1 MKSRKR
7 LAIFAVWLF
16 VAAAFLGAFGAQP
29 SAVVMSA
36 GEGTIPSPAL
46 DLPGIMAGDVNKTV
60 FVADYTP
67 STATTGEQLNFSVN
81 VTDDVAVYGV
91 WVEYWYGTGSH
102 TNSTMTQGTGDIWY
116 HIITVA
122 DTLDTL
128 HYMFHANDT
137 SDNWNET
144 SMKNITI
151 TDNDRPVFGTDGTPS
166 SRTTGEQLTFSINV
180 TDNVG
185 VNTVT
190 VEYWYGTG
198 THTNVTM
205 TNVGGNQWDYT
216 ITVADTL
223 DTLYYIFHANDTSDN
238 WNETS
243 TGSVSISDNDRPV
256 FGTDGTPSS
265 RMTGEQLTFSINVTD
280 NIGVSTVTVEYW
292 YGTGSHTNV
301 TMTNVGGNQWD
312 YTITVANTPDPLY
325 YIFHANDTSDN
336 WNETSTVRVAINPP
350 VFGTDGTP
358 SSGTTGERLTFSI
371 NVTDNVGVNTVTVEY
386 WYGTGSHTNVT
397 MTNVGGNQWDYTI
410 TVADTLDTLY
420 YIFHAND
427 TSGNWVATAQKSIT
441 VIDNDRPVFGTDGTP
456 TVGYT
461 GDSFTFSIVVTDNVG
476 VSAVYVEYWY
486 GTGAHTNL
494 SLSRGGGNTWTRTIT
509 VADTLDT
516 LYYLFSATDASS
528 NWNITST
535 KAVPIYDNDPPEF
548 TDHTFSV
555 GYTGDPFLFN
565 VTVTDNIALQS
576 ANPVWLYYWF
586 GDNESRG
593 TNVSM
598 QNAGGDLYQYQIT
611 IPLNSLDLLHYYFM
625 AVDTSGN
632 WGRASKTVV
641 IKDND
646 LPEILADYT
655 PSVATTGD
663 FFQFRVNVT
672 DNIGIGRVAVYYQY
686 GPTGTPIVVEMEPMG
701 MGIYVSNI
709 TVEHTLTPIEYNIT
723 VWDTSLNSV
732 TSLNRTVIILDNDL
746 PTFVLD
752 ATSKRPTTGEEFV
765 FLVGVADNI
774 EISSVFIEYWFGGG
788 THTNISMVPLEMG
801 VYSYAIIIPHQ
812 LGTLH
817 YIIHISDTSDHWN
830 QTEERV
836 LTIIDN
842 DLPELVS
849 MTVPE
854 YLTTGEDF
862 TISLDAADNIGLGT
876 VTLYYKYGEEEY
888 TSVTLSGSAGHYT
901 YTSTAPSDSTDS
913 FFFYVVINDTSG
925 NSISTPLKVLSVIDN
940 DMPVLEVLS
949 GEETWAGT
957 YFVIAFTVT
966 DNVGLSTVSVEYS
979 WGGSEFSWETYEF
992 EDLSGG
998 LYELNLTVP
1007 EEYVGNLYYAIHV
1020 EDTSGNSIITDQYRV
1035 IVKDG
1040 ISPVAT
1046 ITVVEEE
1053 LLENVPFHLSAEG
1066 SYDNWGIENYTW
1078 HITGEGTDVYYYGAQ
1093 VEITLPHY
1101 GTYEVELKVSDGSGN
1116 TATTTLDITVI
1127 DNTPPVAWIGETP
1140 ERIGLG
1146 TTLQLDGSA
1155 SSDNVEIVEYTWVVH
1170 TPSGD
1175 VILAGMSV
1183 EIELLEIG
1191 EYSVELVV
1199 RDGRGLTAT
1208 DTASF
1213 SVYDTIPPQI
1223 GAQEDIYIMLGEY
1236 AVLRDNGSVDNV
1248 GIVEYTWKIDVDGTI
1263 VTLTG
1268 HVVTYLFGDPGNYT
1282 VTEIVK
1288 DAEGQSNETTFII
1301 HVMVPD
1307 PESDDDEDGLP
1318 YGWEIRY
1325 GLNPEVDDGNLD
1337 YDHDGLSNREEY
1349 MKGTDPTNIDTDG
1362 DGMPDGWEVSNG
1374 LNPLDSS
1381 DAQSDTDE
1389 DDIPAI
1395 DEFRRGTS
1403 PQVSDKVEKEKDY
1416 TPVIVGV
1423 LLIILILLLLVWI
1436 YIERS
1441 GRRLRHIDEKL
1452 QNLEREIERGPAEE
1466 EKETPEVPGAVEGE
1480 VEETKEAEEAGVE
1493 GAGEEGV
1500 EEEEKKPSPEEEI
1513 EETEKIPE
1521 EKGEGEKGEEEE
1533 KE

>member
-1 MKSRKR
+1 
-7 LAIFAVWLF
+7 
-16 VAAAFLGAFGAQP
+16 
-29 SAVVMSA
+29 
-36 GEGTIPSPAL
+36 
-46 DLPGIMAGDVNKTV
+46 
-60 FVADYTP
+60 
-67 STATTGEQLNFSVN
+67 
-81 VTDDVAVYGV
+81 
-91 WVEYWYGTGSH
+91 
-102 TNSTMTQGTGDIWY
+102 
-116 HIITVA
+116 
-122 DTLDTL
+122 
-128 HYMFHANDT
+128 
-137 SDNWNET
+137 
-144 SMKNITI
+144 
-151 TDNDRPVFGTDGTPS
+151 
-166 SRTTGEQLTFSINV
+166 
-180 TDNVG
+180 
-185 VNTVT
+185 
-190 VEYWYGTG
+190 
-198 THTNVTM
+198 
-205 TNVGGNQWDYT
+205 
-216 ITVADTL
+216 
-223 DTLYYIFHANDTSDN
+223 
-238 WNETS
+238 
-243 TGSVSISDNDRPV
+243 
-256 FGTDGTPSS
+256 
-265 RMTGEQLTFSINVTD
+265 
-280 NIGVSTVTVEYW
+280 
-292 YGTGSHTNV
+292 
-301 TMTNVGGNQWD
+301 
-312 YTITVANTPDPLY
+312 
-325 YIFHANDTSDN
+325 
-336 WNETSTVRVAINPP
+336 
-350 VFGTDGTP
+350 
-358 SSGTTGERLTFSI
+358 
-371 NVTDNVGVNTVTVEY
+371 
-386 WYGTGSHTNVT
+386 
-397 MTNVGGNQWDYTI
+397 
-410 TVADTLDTLY
+410 
-420 YIFHAND
+420 
-427 TSGNWVATAQKSIT
+427 
-441 VIDNDRPVFGTDGTP
+441 
-456 TVGYT
+456 VGYT
-461 GDSFTFSIVVTDNVG
+461 GDSFTFSIVVTDNVD

-486 GTGAHTNL
+486 GTGGHTNL

-516 LYYLFSATDASS
+516 LYYFFSATDASS

-535 KAVPIYDNDPPEF
+535 KAVTIYDNDPPEF

-576 ANPVWLYYWF
+576 PNPVWLYYWF

-632 WGRASKTVV
+632 WGRTASKTV
-641 IKDND
+641 IIRDND
-646 LPEILADYT
+646 PPEILADYT

-686 GPTGTPIVVEMEPMG
+686 GPNGTPIEVEMEPMG
-701 MGIYVSNI
+701 VGIYVGNI

-732 TSLNRTVIILDNDL
+732 TSLNRTVTILDNDL
-746 PTFVLD
+746 PIFVLD
-752 ATSKRPTTGEEFV
+752 TTSRRPTTGEEFV
-765 FLVGVADNI
+765 FLVAVTDNI
-774 EISSVFIEYWFGGG
+774 EISRVFVEYWLGGG
-788 THTNISMVPLEMG
+788 THTNTSMAPLEMG
-801 VYSYAIIIPHQ
+801 VYSYAIDIPHQ

-817 YIIHISDTSDHWN
+817 YIFHISDTSDNWN
-830 QTEERV
+830 QTEEIV

-854 YLTTGEDF
+854 YLTTGDDF
-862 TISLDAADNIGLGT
+862 TISLDAVDNIGLGT
-876 VTLYYKYGEEEY
+876 VTLYYKYGEGEY
-888 TSVTLSGSAGHYT
+888 TSVILSGSAGHYT

-913 FFFYVVINDTSG
+913 FFFYVVINDTSS

-1007 EEYVGNLYYAIHV
+1007 EEYVGDLYYAIHV
-1020 EDTSGNSIITDQYRV
+1020 EDTSGNSIMTDQYLV
-1035 IVKDG
+1035 MIKDG

-1078 HITGEGTDVYYYGAQ
+1078 HITGEGTDAYYYGAL

-1155 SSDNVEIVEYTWVVH
+1155 SSDNVEIVDYTWVVH

-1175 VILAGMSV
+1175 VILTGMRV
-1183 EIELLEIG
+1183 EIELLELG
-1191 EYSVELVV
+1191 EYSVELLV
-1199 RDGRGLTAT
+1199 RDGRGLTGT
-1208 DTASF
+1208 DTISF
-1213 SVYDTIPPQI
+1213 SVYDTIPPVI

-1268 HVVTYLFGDPGNYT
+1268 PVVTYLFGDPGNYT

-1381 DAQSDTDE
+1381 DAQSDTDK

-1480 VEETKEAEEAGVE
+1480 VEETEEAEEAGVE